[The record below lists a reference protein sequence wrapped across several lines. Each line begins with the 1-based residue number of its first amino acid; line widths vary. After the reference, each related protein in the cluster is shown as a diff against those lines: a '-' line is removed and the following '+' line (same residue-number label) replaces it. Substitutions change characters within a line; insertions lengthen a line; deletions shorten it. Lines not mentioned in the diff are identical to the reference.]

1 MDDAL
6 NKAAATANVVNE
18 THGHKAKLL
27 GRLITEMR
35 IANELAKEQKKTLDK
50 IADELEQMRYV
61 IIGVGQGLGSNVS
74 R

>member
-6 NKAAATANVVNE
+6 NKSIAMANVVNE
-18 THGHKAKLL
+18 SNGYKPNLL
-27 GRLITEMR
+27 ALLIIEMR
-35 IANELAKEQKKTLDK
+35 TANELAKEQKKTLDK

-61 IIGVGQGLGSNVS
+61 IIRVGQGLGSNVS